1 MKYKIFL
8 AIFVIAL
15 ISSVIITTNGTTGV
29 CKTGAGCELVN
40 NSQYGSFLGIKNSV
54 YGIII
59 FSLMI
64 ILTLFHMNNPTKH
77 SRFLIHGGIILGAI
91 ISLYFLYLQFFVI
104 RIFCEFCIVVDLGMI
119 IALMFLFWLWKH

>member
-77 SRFLIHGGIILGAI
+77 SRFLIHWGIILGAI